1 MGYLFL
7 AISLLAAA
15 TKGYC
20 GKMTS
25 GYVQGYKDAMF
36 ANTIRMTFC
45 IVIGL
50 GMILFNGSI
59 GDIVP
64 SASLLAISA
73 LSGITTSVFVVCWLI
88 SVKKGAYMMLDVF
101 LMLGVLVPLLAGK
114 LFFDESIKTTQWIGI
129 GILFIAVYIM
139 CSYNNSIKG
148 KMSIVSLVLLVVCGV
163 ANGLTDFSQKLFM
176 KMAGDT
182 PIAIFN
188 FYTYIFSAL
197 TLLVFYCVFNRV
209 EKVDGEKKSSGIKQ
223 IFGYILVMSICL
235 FVNSYFKTM
244 AAGYLDSAQ
253 LYPLNQGAS
262 LIISS
267 LMSATL
273 FRERLTLK
281 CVIGLL
287 VSFVGLIVLNV
298 L

>member
-7 AISLLAAA
+7 AISLLAGAA
-15 TKGYC
+15 KGYC

-36 ANTIRMTFC
+36 ANTIRMIFC
-45 IVIGL
+45 ILIGL
-50 GMILFNGSI
+50 GMILLDGSI
-59 GDIVP
+59 NDIVP
-64 SASLLAISA
+64 SASLLAVSA

-114 LFFDESIKTTQWIGI
+114 LFFDEFIKTTQWIGI

-148 KMSIVSLVLLVVCGV
+148 KMSIVSLVLLIVCGV

-176 KMAGDT
+176 KMAEDT

-197 TLLVFYCVFNRV
+197 TLLVFYCVFNKV

-235 FVNSYFKTM
+235 FANSYFKTK
-244 AAGYLDSAQ
+244 AAGFLDSAQ
-253 LYPLNQGAS
+253 LYPLNQGMA
-262 LIISS
+262 LMLSS
-267 LMSATL
+267 AMSAVL
-273 FRERLTLK
+273 FHERLTVK
-281 CVIGLL
+281 CILGLVI
-287 VSFVGLIVLNV
+287 SFAGLIIINV

>member
-1 MGYLFL
+1 M
-7 AISLLAAA
+7 
-15 TKGYC
+15 
-20 GKMTS
+20 
-25 GYVQGYKDAMF
+25 QGYKDAML
-36 ANTIRMTFC
+36 ANTIRMTLC
-45 IVIGL
+45 IFIGFAL
-50 GMILFNGSI
+50 MIVNGSLGYITPEPAII
-59 GDIVP
+59 GV
-64 SASLLAISA
+64 AA

-114 LFFDESIKTTQWIGI
+114 LLFDEHIKTTQWIGI
-129 GILFIAVYIM
+129 GILFVAVYIM

-148 KMSIVSLVLLVVCGV
+148 KMSLASYGLLILCGV
-163 ANGLTDFSQKLFM
+163 ANGLTDFSQKLFV
-176 KMAGDT
+176 KMGGET

-197 TLLVFYCVFNRV
+197 TLLIFYGVFSKV
-209 EKVDGEKKSSGIKQ
+209 EKGEEKKTSGIKQ

-235 FVNSYFKTM
+235 FANSYFKTM

-262 LIISS
+262 LIVSS
-267 LMSATL
+267 VMSATL
-273 FRERLTLK
+273 FRERLTMK
-281 CVIGLL
+281 CIAGLL
-287 VSFVGLIVLNV
+287 ISFVGLIVLNV

>member
-7 AISLLAAA
+7 AISLLAGA

-50 GMILFNGSI
+50 GMIFFNGSI
-59 GDIVP
+59 SDIVP
-64 SASLLAISA
+64 SASLLAVSA

-148 KMSIVSLVLLVVCGV
+148 KMSIVSLALLIVCGV

-176 KMAGDT
+176 KLAGDT

-209 EKVDGEKKSSGIKQ
+209 EKVEEEKKSSGIKQ

-235 FVNSYFKTM
+235 FANSYFKTM

-267 LMSATL
+267 VMSAML

>member
-7 AISLLAAA
+7 AISLLAGAA
-15 TKGYC
+15 KGYC

-36 ANTIRMTFC
+36 ANTIRMIFC
-45 IVIGL
+45 ILIGL
-50 GMILFNGSI
+50 GMILLDGSI
-59 GDIVP
+59 NDIVP
-64 SASLLAISA
+64 SASLLA
-73 LSGITTSVFVVCWLI
+73 VFVVCWLI

-114 LFFDESIKTTQWIGI
+114 LFFNESIKTTQWIGI

-148 KMSIVSLVLLVVCGV
+148 KMTITSLILLIVCGV

-182 PIAIFN
+182 SIAIFN
-188 FYTYIFSAL
+188 FYTYIFSTL
-197 TLLVFYCVFNRV
+197 TLLVFYCVFNRI
-209 EKVDGEKKSSGIKQ
+209 EQTDGEKKTTGIKRV
-223 IFGYILVMSICL
+223 FGYILVMSICL
-235 FVNSYFKTM
+235 FANSYFKTM

-253 LYPLNQGAS
+253 IYPLNQGAS

-267 LMSATL
+267 GMSALL
-273 FRERLTLK
+273 FGERLTLK

>member
-7 AISLLAAA
+7 AISLLAGA

-59 GDIVP
+59 SDIVP
-64 SASLLAISA
+64 SASLLAVSA

-114 LFFDESIKTTQWIGI
+114 LFFDEFIKTTQWIGI

-148 KMSIVSLVLLVVCGV
+148 KMSIVSLVLLIVCGV

-197 TLLVFYCVFNRV
+197 TLLVFYCVFNKV

-235 FVNSYFKTM
+235 FANSYFKTM
-244 AAGYLDSAQ
+244 AAGHLDSAQ

-267 LMSATL
+267 VMSATL

-287 VSFVGLIVLNV
+287 ISFGGLIVLNV